1 MRSTPAT
8 FARRAALLTL
18 TLCVTFVQVGE
29 TAAIRAETH
38 HHESLPQQRALPY
51 TRDIECGIAGN
62 PDIYRLGIRLG
73 LYMLWIATM
82 FTYEFLDDEVS
93 NALDT
98 NLIFFF
104 SVGIA
109 TFVLSSQTPKPY
121 VEEVY
126 ILLCI
131 FFGGFWSLAFPNSIA
146 SFSMFGMSIRCYLM
160 AGMASYAIWYW
171 FNGMDGLRRQPCG
184 SHVFLFTKVDL
195 FGRART
201 FYKVASILNILVPG
215 LYIIGM
221 ELFMFMPGLV
231 SFSFFLVVLPPIAII
246 ILVVGIRKGTTAKW
260 KKDLVDAWN
269 DAELRPMVVSMLVV
283 FTAPGGGMKKT
294 KIKEELVPK
303 MKEGR
308 KDKP

>member
-1 MRSTPAT
+1 MVMRSTSAV
-8 FARRAALLTL
+8 FARRASLLTL
-18 TLCVTFVQVGE
+18 ALCVAFVQVGE
-29 TAAIRAETH
+29 AAAIRAETE
-38 HHESLPQQRALPY
+38 HHEGLPQRQALPQ
-51 TRDIECGIAGN
+51 TRDVECGIPGN
-62 PDIYRLGIRLG
+62 PDIYGLGIRLG

-104 SVGIA
+104 SIGVA

-121 VEEVY
+121 VEEIY

-171 FNGMDGLRRQPCG
+171 FTGMDALRRQPCG
-184 SHVFLFTKVDL
+184 SHVFLFAKVDL

-201 FYKVASILNILVPG
+201 FFKVASILNILVPG

-231 SFSFFLVVLPPIAII
+231 SFSLFLVVLPPIAI
-246 ILVVGIRKGTTAKW
+246 T
-260 KKDLVDAWN
+260 
-269 DAELRPMVVSMLVV
+269 
-283 FTAPGGGMKKT
+283 
-294 KIKEELVPK
+294 
-303 MKEGR
+303 
-308 KDKP
+308 